1 MVCAHFVKIKKHILN
16 HNQIKRLPHIRESKI
31 GSGYVFENE
40 KDILEYDKFGEIFA
54 GSITDESV
62 ENKEYQYY
70 DLGIKCINCKE
81 NSYTLPPHIIYIKG
95 NGIIDFQ
102 GKCCIYKTCGIE

>member
-1 MVCAHFVKIKKHILN
+1 MVCFICKNKKTHIIN
-16 HNQIKRLPHIRESKI
+16 HYQIKRLPKHIRESKI
-31 GSGYVFENE
+31 GSGYFFENE

-54 GSITDESV
+54 GSITDEPT

-81 NSYTLPPHIIYIKG
+81 NSYTLPPH
-95 NGIIDFQ
+95 NL
-102 GKCCIYKTCGIE
+102 C